1 MRTQVGAQ
9 TKTVDIPRASFDL
22 SHGLK
27 TTLNASELVP
37 ILSLEILPG
46 DTINLRAALFGRM
59 ATPQKPLLENL
70 FLETFFF
77 FTPWRQVYPDFIKL
91 MGEQEAP
98 GDSIDFVIPNLS
110 SATPVA
116 ELSIGDYY
124 GLPLGLVPDS
134 VKVSSLP
141 FRCYNKIFNFWFRD
155 ENLVDPVIE
164 NTGAGPDDIADY
176 KILSRRKRRDYITS
190 GLPFPQ
196 KGPDVTVNLG
206 GLAPV
211 QGIGILGNF
220 ASSDNTLEYW
230 QTDNPEAPIKP
241 GPSSMTPSGIVGT
254 GVQAIGIATQNSGTP
269 NTDTGLPA
277 IYADLASASGI
288 SINDLRES
296 VQIQRLLERDARG
309 GTRYPEILR
318 SHFQVS
324 DPGLLVHQRP
334 LFLGGGST
342 QINVNP
348 VAQTNSSAS
357 DVQQQETP
365 QGNLAAYA
373 TVSANGHGFTSSFT
387 EHGHIL
393 GLVNVRADLTYQQG
407 LERYWSRQTRFD
419 FYWPALSHLGEQQVR
434 NSEVFVSNDSAIDDD
449 TFAYMPRYD
458 EYRFK
463 QSQITGLFRSTAT
476 ASLDVWHLAQDFATL
491 PALNAA
497 FITDDVPMDR
507 VLAVPSEPDFL
518 LDVYF
523 RIKAARPLPLYGTPG
538 LMDHF

>member
-9 TKTVDIPRASFDL
+9 TKTADIPRSSFDL

-27 TTLNASELVP
+27 TTFNASELVP
-37 ILSLEILPG
+37 ILSLEVLPG
-46 DTINLRAALFGRM
+46 DTINLRASLFGRM
-59 ATPQKPLLENL
+59 ATPIKPVLDNL
-70 FLETFFF
+70 YLETFFF
-77 FTPWRQVYPDFIKL
+77 FTPWRQVWPNFIKM

-98 GDSIDFVIPNLS
+98 GDSIEFSV
-110 SATPVA
+110 PVMTNGDCI
-116 ELSIGDYY
+116 ELSIYDYY
-124 GLPLGLVPDS
+124 GIPLGATLTGAVNA
-134 VKVSSLP
+134 LP

-155 ENLVDPVIE
+155 ENLMQPVTE
-164 NTGAGPDDIADY
+164 NTADAGDTFDLYNIE
-176 KILSRRKRRDYITS
+176 SRRKRRDYITS

-196 KGPDVTVNLG
+196 KGPDVTVSLG
-206 GLAPV
+206 DRAQV
-211 QGIGILGNF
+211 MAQTIGGTDPAVADPIMVELG
-220 ASSDNTLEYW
+220 T
-230 QTDNPEAPIKP
+230 
-241 GPSSMTPSGIVGT
+241 T
-254 GVQAIGIATQNSGTP
+254 GVFHQLDS
-269 NTDTGLPA
+269 
-277 IYADLASASGI
+277 DLAVVDISATTAAGAPLYANLADATGI

-296 VQIQRLLERDARG
+296 IQIQRLLERDARG

-334 LFLGGGST
+334 LFLGGGSS
-342 QINVNP
+342 QINITP
-348 VAQTNSSAS
+348 VQQTTNTAS
-357 DVQQQETP
+357 DVQVALTP
-365 QGNLAAYA
+365 QGNLAAYG
-373 TVSANGHGFTSSFT
+373 TVSGIGHGFTSSFT

-419 FYWPALSHLGEQQVR
+419 FYWPALSHLGEQSVK
-434 NSEVFVSNDSAIDDD
+434 NSEVFVSNDPLIDDA

-463 QSQITGLFRSTAT
+463 QSQITGLFRSQAT
-476 ASLDVWHLAQDFATL
+476 ASLDVWHLAQDFAVL

-497 FITDDVPMDR
+497 FITDAVPMDR

-523 RIKAARPLPLYGTPG
+523 KIKAARPLPLYGTPG